1 MNKVVGLKF
10 AKTNYIYYFRIND
23 SINFKKGDY
32 CLVKTSIGLDMGK
45 VVIPFKY
52 IDNNE
57 LNVPLKDIY
66 RKANQEDLEKWEKI
80 KLEEKDALNIFKDK
94 SKKYNL
100 NMKIVYVKY
109 LFDKSRI
116 IFYFTSDQRVD
127 FREMVKDLARVF
139 KTKIELRQI
148 GIRDGTKMI
157 GGIGMCGREI
167 CCASFIQKFTPIHIN
182 MAKIQKIALNQ
193 SKVSGLCGRLMCCLS
208 YESEFYKE
216 SLEKYPR
223 LGSKIDLKSGIGK
236 VTEINVIGKY
246 IIVES
251 REDKDVFK
259 KIKITEEDL
268 EKYPV
273 INNRYSGNEKK
284 QNNPDSKK
292 II

>member
-94 SKKYNL
+94 NKKYNL
-100 NMKIVYVKY
+100 NMKIVYVKF

-127 FREMVKDLARVF
+127 FREMVKDLARIF

-216 SLEKYPR
+216 SLEKYPK

-273 INNRYSGNEKK
+273 ISNSYSDNVKK
-284 QNNPDSKK
+284 TK
-292 II
+292 